1 MEDGD
6 VTDSILHP
14 LSSILAFSWHWSLDG
29 WIVAAG
35 ILCAMSCALLGNF
48 LVLRRMS
55 MMGDAISHA
64 VLPGLAVAFLVTN
77 SRESL
82 PMFIGAAIVGVMT
95 ALFTQ
100 WINRFGRVEESASM
114 GVVFT
119 SLFAIGLILIVRAAD
134 HVDLDPGCVLYGAIE
149 MVPLDARNVL
159 GFEIPRAVV
168 TLAIVFVANLLFV
181 VLFYK
186 ELKISSFDPELATT
200 LGMNATVMHY
210 LLMTFTA
217 ITTVAAFESVGSIL
231 VVAMLIVPAAAAHLL
246 TERLSW
252 MILVSLVL
260 AVMSAVGGHVAALT
274 VPTWFGFS
282 DTSTAGMMAV
292 VAGLLFTVAMLVA
305 PRHGV
310 ISRFVHRGLLT
321 LRIAREDMLGLMYR
335 LEEVQGGPA
344 VGGKEP
350 YTAAAAMLREGKGVG
365 HVTSAV
371 AVRDLL
377 RRKQAVR
384 SDGGFRLTDAGR
396 DAARRLVRSHRLWEE
411 YLQKHLNLPADH
423 VHAPAER
430 LEHVTDDAMREEL
443 DVYTDRPQ
451 TDPQGKTIPRG

>member
-1 MEDGD
+1 MMLN
-6 VTDSILHP
+6 T
-14 LSSILAFSWHWSLDG
+14 LAFSWHWQLDG

-48 LVLRRMS
+48 LVLRKMS

-64 VLPGLAVAFLVTN
+64 VLPGLAIAFLVTH

-82 PMFIGAAIVGVMT
+82 PMFIGAAIVGVLT

-149 MVPLDARNVL
+149 MVPLDVRNVF
-159 GFEIPRAVV
+159 GFQVPRAVV
-168 TLAIVFVANLLFV
+168 TLAIVFAANLLFV
-181 VLFYK
+181 LLFYK

-246 TERLSW
+246 TDRLAS
-252 MILVSLVL
+252 MIVVSLVL
-260 AVMSAVGGHVAALT
+260 AVLSALGGHVAALT

-292 VAGLLFTVAMLVA
+292 VAGVLFTVAMLAA

-310 ISRFVHRGLLT
+310 ISKLVHRAMLT
-321 LRIAREDMLGLMYR
+321 LR
-335 LEEVQGGPA
+335 
-344 VGGKEP
+344 
-350 YTAAAAMLREGKGVG
+350 
-365 HVTSAV
+365 
-371 AVRDLL
+371 
-377 RRKQAVR
+377 
-384 SDGGFRLTDAGR
+384 
-396 DAARRLVRSHRLWEE
+396 
-411 YLQKHLNLPADH
+411 
-423 VHAPAER
+423 
-430 LEHVTDDAMREEL
+430 
-443 DVYTDRPQ
+443 
-451 TDPQGKTIPRG
+451 